1 MIRLQQSTASFT
13 GQRTGERGGV
23 QHVVGKATSAE
34 QVAIKRIHP
43 WEEIEIVDAID
54 IVQSAQVIT
63 AHIEWR

>member
-1 MIRLQQSTASFT
+1 M
-13 GQRTGERGGV
+13 
-23 QHVVGKATSAE
+23 VGKATSAE

-63 AHIEWR
+63 AHIERR

>member
-1 MIRLQQSTASFT
+1 MIGLQQSTASFT
-13 GQRTGERGGV
+13 RQRTGERGGV

>member
-1 MIRLQQSTASFT
+1 MIRLQQATASLT

-34 QVAIKRIHP
+34 QVAIQRIHP

-54 IVQSAQVIT
+54 IVQSAQVTT
-63 AHIEWR
+63 AHVEWR